1 MGDPLHRP
9 TPVRE
14 SLGASESE
22 RAADSAS
29 EPGDGYAERAAASVT
44 GGARESTGLRCVD
57 TPEGRWAVR
66 IDGAMRTGWGSDAGA
81 PLLLV
86 TFTLEGEG
94 APDQRQVLAVGTS
107 LDVLSDEDLAD
118 LLLRARA
125 PAPPH

>member
-14 SLGASESE
+14 SLGSSESE
-22 RAADSAS
+22 RAADSAA
-29 EPGDGYAERAAASVT
+29 EPGDGYAKPASPSGT
-44 GGARESTGLRCVD
+44 GGALEPAGLRCVD

-66 IDGAMRTGWGSDAGA
+66 VDGATRTGCGSDAGA
-81 PLLLV
+81 PLLMV

-107 LDVLSDEDLAD
+107 LDALSDEDLAD
-118 LLLRARA
+118 LHRRARA
-125 PAPPH
+125 PAPPP

>member
-14 SLGASESE
+14 SLGTSESE
-22 RAADSAS
+22 RAADSAA
-29 EPGDGYAERAAASVT
+29 EPGDGCAERVATSGT
-44 GGARESTGLRCVD
+44 GGALEPTGLRCVD

-86 TFTLEGEG
+86 MFTLEGEG

-107 LDVLSDEDLAD
+107 LDALSDDDLTD
-118 LLLRARA
+118 LLRRARA
-125 PAPPH
+125 PAPPP